1 MLRRTT
7 LDRGSYFLAIPG
19 GNGRMRPMTDSHE
32 PASNEAAA
40 LDRPQPL
47 PRAAYR
53 RFVPL
58 TTRWIDNDVYGH
70 LNNVVYYSLFD
81 TIVNGV
87 LIEAGALDI
96 LRGDVIGFV
105 VETHC
110 NYFLP
115 LAFPQP
121 LEGGLRVARI
131 GETSVRYEIGIFAA
145 GAEQTAARGHFVHVY
160 VDRATQ
166 RPVALPSALMNIVKE
181 LA

>member
-1 MLRRTT
+1 
-7 LDRGSYFLAIPG
+7 
-19 GNGRMRPMTDSHE
+19 MTDSHA
-32 PASNEAAA
+32 PASNESAAR
-40 LDRPQPL
+40 DRPQPL

-53 RFVPL
+53 RFMPL
-58 TTRWIDNDVYGH
+58 ATRWLDNDAYGH
-70 LNNVVYYSLFD
+70 LNNVVYYGMFD
-81 TIVNGV
+81 TVVNGV

-96 LRGDVIGFV
+96 VHGEVIGFV

-110 NYFLP
+110 NYYTP
-115 LAFPQP
+115 LAFPQS

-166 RPVALPSALMNIVKE
+166 RPVSLPAALMNIVKE

>member
-1 MLRRTT
+1 M
-7 LDRGSYFLAIPG
+7 S
-19 GNGRMRPMTDSHE
+19 DSNE

-58 TTRWIDNDVYGH
+58 ATRWLDNDIYGH

-81 TIVNGV
+81 TVVNGV

-96 LRGDVIGFV
+96 AHGEVIGFV
-105 VETHC
+105 AETRC
-110 NYFLP
+110 NYFAP
-115 LAFPQP
+115 LAFPQA
-121 LEGGLRVARI
+121 LEAGLRVGLI
-131 GETSVRYEIGIFAA
+131 GTSSVRYEIGIFAA
-145 GAEQTAARGHFVHVY
+145 GAEETAARGHFVHVY
-160 VDRATQ
+160 VDRSTQ
-166 RPVALPSALMNIVKE
+166 RPTALPQALLNIVKE